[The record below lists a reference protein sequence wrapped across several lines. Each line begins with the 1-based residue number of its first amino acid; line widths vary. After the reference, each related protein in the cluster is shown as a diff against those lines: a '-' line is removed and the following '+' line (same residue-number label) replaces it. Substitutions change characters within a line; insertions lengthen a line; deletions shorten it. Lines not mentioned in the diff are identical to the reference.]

1 MRTDSFFLIE
11 GRMDFQIMDNTESLS
26 TCVSYISSCLSCIM
40 GKYLYNALTS
50 KKKKRRQSYIHTVII
65 VNHRKIYMNMDG
77 LKITVPKLKWLL

>member
-11 GRMDFQIMDNTESLS
+11 GRMDFQIMDNAESLS

-50 KKKKRRQSYIHTVII
+50 KKKKEGKVIYIQ
-65 VNHRKIYMNMDG
+65 
-77 LKITVPKLKWLL
+77 L